1 MSESDIRLPF
11 PFILNIFWWIT
22 HNALL
27 PYVIRSRRDKTG
39 RQRERNVRVCER
51 ECVCEK
57 VECVYM
63 CAVRLCVYVCMCVRE
78 CVCIVLYCTCVW
90 VCVCVWER
98 EREREREG
106 EWWGGGEIFFLLPS
120 WISLISFVQLEPN
133 DLLYYSLFV
142 HQLDQKHFARF
153 TFSNYNSSHSLLPK
167 IGST

>member
-11 PFILNIFWWIT
+11 PFILNIFWWIP

-39 RQRERNVRVCER
+39 RQWERNVRVCER

-63 CAVRLCVYVCMCVRE
+63 CAVRLCVYVSERMCV
-78 CVCIVLYCTCVW
+78 YCTILYVCVS
-90 VCVCVWER
+90 VCVCER
-98 EREREREG
+98 ERERGRENG
-106 EWWGGGEIFFLLPS
+106 EGGGIFFLLPS

-153 TFSNYNSSHSLLPK
+153 TFSNYNSSHSLFPK